1 MNFGDF
7 DWLEELQQYRS
18 IGTVEEC
25 REAREKQRAKKP
37 NGRYK
42 TRHMWD
48 GAYCPICKCGI
59 TARWNFCQSCGQAIN
74 WRKQIESIESEDES
88 KMDKSSVLFERQ
100 EKEKVLSAEI
110 VIHGTKE
117 KPYYEIEY
125 YDLDGECHIGYSS
138 YDINF
143 VYEWLEAYFE
153 VVPQFDNSKKKR
165 GESEILKEAWEEIEI
180 ITNSNI
186 NELCSQNRYSD
197 ARKLEDNRDIV
208 KTALKLAGYKLG
220 DEK

>member
-1 MNFGDF
+1 MIDTT
-7 DWLEELQQYRS
+7 DLRIEELIEYVIVNGKNQVVKDRFYS
-18 IGTVEEC
+18 KEEAETWMEEVYGVEK
-25 REAREKQRAKKP
+25 EKV
-37 NGRYK
+37 
-42 TRHMWD
+42 
-48 GAYCPICKCGI
+48 
-59 TARWNFCQSCGQAIN
+59 
-74 WRKQIESIESEDES
+74 IESIKSESEK
-88 KMDKSSVLFERQ
+88 KMDKSSVLSERQ

-143 VYEWLEAYFE
+143 VYEWLESCFE

-197 ARKLEDNRDIV
+197 AKKLEDNRDIV